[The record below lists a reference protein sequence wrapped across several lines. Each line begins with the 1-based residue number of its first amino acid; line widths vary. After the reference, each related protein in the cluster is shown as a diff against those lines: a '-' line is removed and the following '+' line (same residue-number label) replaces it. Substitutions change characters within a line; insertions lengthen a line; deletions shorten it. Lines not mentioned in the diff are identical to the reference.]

1 MKKLNIVLLLAWVLG
16 GGISAMAAPV
26 DLSWEPGTKTVNVG
40 ETFSLNF
47 SGLSDPD
54 GQAIKGISLLL
65 QWDPS
70 VLEFDGYVDKVDN
83 ITGGGFL
90 WWDYII
96 LNQVSGTAT
105 IDGAVMMGSVQA
117 DLLIYS
123 ISFNSIAA
131 GSTEITTSGSIV
143 RDPANATITGDLDSA
158 DITVIPEPATICML
172 GLGAL
177 GLLRKR
183 KTV

>member
-1 MKKLNIVLLLAWVLG
+1 MKKLIIVLLLAWVLG
-16 GGISAMAAPV
+16 GGIPAMAALV
-26 DLSWEPGTKTVNVG
+26 DLNCEPDTKTVNIG
-40 ETFSLNF
+40 ETFSLDF

-54 GQAIKGISLLL
+54 GQAIKGISLNL

-70 VLEFDGYVDKVDN
+70 VLEFDSYVDKVDN

-90 WWDYII
+90 WWDAIL
-96 LNQVSGTAT
+96 LNQASGTAT

-117 DLLIYS
+117 DLLLYS
-123 ISFNSIAA
+123 VSFNAIAA

-143 RDPANATITGDLDSA
+143 RDLNNATITGNLDSA
-158 DITVIPEPATICML
+158 DITVIPEPATLCLL

-183 KTV
+183 RA